1 VVIAQAWGMANPNN
15 TGAGGLAMPF
25 RRRGL
30 RVEYGQALRLG
41 AGTRVTLTPRDDEN
55 PAAAIGKR
63 SR

>member
-1 VVIAQAWGMANPNN
+1 MANPNN